1 MLRAPQLPLAL
12 PHVASYGRDDFML
25 GPSNE
30 AALKLIESW
39 PAWPSPVVL
48 LAGPSGSGKTH
59 LVNIWAS
66 IADAQIMDAGKL
78 ARLIHPTVSARG
90 AIAIEDVA
98 PEAAPEGA
106 LFHLI
111 NSVREVGGSLVIT
124 SRAPADEWRVNLPD
138 VRSRLRMATPAALG
152 APDDELLRKVLVKLF
167 SDRQLVVDKPLIDY
181 LISRM
186 ERSLSAAVALVETL
200 DREALAAGRPIT
212 RAMASAVLLG
222 PLGGSDGEFA
232 EPQ

>member
-30 AALKLIESW
+30 VALKLIESW

-98 PEAAPEGA
+98 TAPGGELDFTVVFDNPSDAPLVGIDVADPGKWTARYDNTNYFPVSMELIAYNQVRFVCLSAGDDAGA
-106 LFHLI
+106 SEIGYLNDPTDI
-111 NSVREVGGSLVIT
+111 
-124 SRAPADEWRVNLPD
+124 AD
-138 VRSRLRMATPAALG
+138 SSG
-152 APDDELLRKVLVKLF
+152 
-167 SDRQLVVDKPLIDY
+167 RQL
-181 LISRM
+181 
-186 ERSLSAAVALVETL
+186 AAF
-200 DREALAAGRPIT
+200 DGFPI
-212 RAMASAVLLG
+212 
-222 PLGGSDGEFA
+222 P
-232 EPQ
+232 